1 MIKWDSFP
9 PQWDSGKRECFK
21 AHTFGLF
28 KAKSWQVAPIKTI
41 ERKEDRVGKSQ
52 YIKYMVFKTGVR
64 TKRMKIKRRT

>member
-1 MIKWDSFP
+1 MMIKWDSFP

-52 YIKYMVFKTGVR
+52 YIK
-64 TKRMKIKRRT
+64 